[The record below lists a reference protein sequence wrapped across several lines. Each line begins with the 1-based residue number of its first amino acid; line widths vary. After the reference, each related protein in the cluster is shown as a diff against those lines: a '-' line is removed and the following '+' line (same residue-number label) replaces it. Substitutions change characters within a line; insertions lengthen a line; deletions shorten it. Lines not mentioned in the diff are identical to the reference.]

1 MLCLLSASKK
11 KKKKSA
17 EKDWKL
23 KMFDLSTISHNTGAK
38 KKKLRVGRG
47 TSSGHGKTSGRGHK
61 GQKSRSGGTKG
72 IRFEGGQTP
81 LYRRLPKRGFKNY
94 PFKKTYNVINVSEL
108 EKIGNEVNKT
118 ALGLKAGQLLKI
130 LGNGEITRPITVT
143 ADKFSASAKTK
154 IEKAGGKCIVNE

>member
-1 MLCLLSASKK
+1 
-11 KKKKSA
+11 
-17 EKDWKL
+17 
-23 KMFDLSTISHNTGAK
+23 MFDLSTISHNTGAK